1 MNVHIKEVA
10 RVLRDEH
17 NIDQAYVDHIL
28 ADLERQG
35 SNKITNFTEAM
46 KCAADA
52 LYTLPTP
59 YNHKVGRRKPSR
71 SSRRG
76 LTFSCERQLTLPTS
90 TR

>member
-1 MNVHIKEVA
+1 MNAYIEEVV
-10 RVLRDEH
+10 RVLSNEH
-17 NIDQAYVDHIL
+17 NMDQNYVDHIL

-35 SNKITNFTEAM
+35 PDKITNLATAM

-59 YNHKVGRRKPSR
+59 YNHKVGRRKPPR

-76 LTFSCERQLTLPTS
+76 LTFSCERQIVLPAS

>member
-1 MNVHIKEVA
+1 MNAYIEEVV
-10 RVLRDEH
+10 RVLSNEH
-17 NIDQAYVDHIL
+17 NMDQNYVDHIL

-35 SNKITNFTEAM
+35 PDKIKNLATAM

-52 LYTLPTP
+52 LSTLPTP
-59 YNHKVGRRKPSR
+59 YNHKVGRRKPPR

-76 LTFSCERQLTLPTS
+76 LTFSCERQIVLPAS